1 MIELHPRVDQLTLAK
16 PRQIIRTHVIL
27 VRPQKLILARQRR
40 RILLD
45 SRNEIR
51 VYSPLGRCRV
61 PRSMAREH
69 LRKGDLAICGNL
81 TGVAGLVVD
90 GEIGGILAPV
100 MRDIRE
106 TLVSFL
112 EGVAGGVVGFDGFGK
127 DTVN

>member
-1 MIELHPRVDQLTLAK
+1 
-16 PRQIIRTHVIL
+16 
-27 VRPQKLILARQRR
+27 
-40 RILLD
+40 
-45 SRNEIR
+45 
-51 VYSPLGRCRV
+51 
-61 PRSMAREH
+61 MAREH